1 VFGGDVVALKL
12 NLDLSRLALMPGT
25 TGLTIGNLTLCNMST
40 LPSLN
45 GLTVAQVLPIA
56 NTLLGGGTASVS
68 ITDLDPIIAA
78 INASFDEGVVSA
90 FAQGHLFSGAC
101 P

>member
-25 TGLTIGNLTLCNMST
+25 TGLMIGKLTLCNMST

-68 ITDLDPIIAA
+68 ITDLDPIIAD

-90 FAQGHLFSGAC
+90 FAQDHLFNGAC